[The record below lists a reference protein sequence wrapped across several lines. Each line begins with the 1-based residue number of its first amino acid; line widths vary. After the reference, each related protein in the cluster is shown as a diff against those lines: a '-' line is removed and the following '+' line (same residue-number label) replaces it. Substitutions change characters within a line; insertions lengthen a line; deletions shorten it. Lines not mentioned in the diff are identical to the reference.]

1 MAWFTNGTKIDT
13 RLNGLRDKI
22 HLLEDRIVYL
32 EDRIHKFSNAIYLL
46 QEDIKQ
52 SKLTKPKDDV
62 ISDRFVESARNTVPI
77 TPSRYD
83 ESNIMIDANP
93 MPTVVINPYSKNS
106 DISSSHSVWTTSYDC
121 DFVSTSSDSSS
132 CSFD

>member
-52 SKLTKPKDDV
+52 SKLTKPKEDV

-83 ESNIMIDANP
+83 ESNIMTDANP
-93 MPTVVINPYSKNS
+93 KSTVVINPYSKNS

>member
-62 ISDRFVESARNTVPI
+62 LSDRFAESARNTVPI
-77 TPSRYD
+77 TPSLYD
-83 ESNIMIDANP
+83 ESNIMTDANP
-93 MPTVVINPYSKNS
+93 MSTVVINPYSTNT
-106 DISSSHSVWTTSYDC
+106 DISTRHSVSTSPYDC
-121 DFVSTSSDSSS
+121 DSSYSSDSSS